1 MTEFET
7 NRASRPDIG
16 DMDVTLRLG
25 GDPRWWQELGI
36 FAADLNAGLTA
47 AEAPIM
53 SQTGNKANKAAQSQN
68 AIKISPERIEGDQL
82 VVTATPYE
90 AADETA
96 KTEKAEETD
105 STGDQPEGTADEEVP
120 LEVIIHLGKSDTT
133 DQSNRINQ
141 FKPHLDISGDK
152 QATIPITEWGGCSIN
167 ERVVAKAGAAA
178 VLALALLGSE
188 SKVTK
193 SGGSDTW
200 QVQVSSDEW
209 REAYKTFRSAFLPE
223 ATSAE

>member
-68 AIKISPERIEGDQL
+68 GRLRAR
-82 VVTATPYE
+82 
-90 AADETA
+90 
-96 KTEKAEETD
+96 
-105 STGDQPEGTADEEVP
+105 
-120 LEVIIHLGKSDTT
+120 
-133 DQSNRINQ
+133 R
-141 FKPHLDISGDK
+141 
-152 QATIPITEWGGCSIN
+152 
-167 ERVVAKAGAAA
+167 
-178 VLALALLGSE
+178 
-188 SKVTK
+188 
-193 SGGSDTW
+193 
-200 QVQVSSDEW
+200 
-209 REAYKTFRSAFLPE
+209 
-223 ATSAE
+223 